1 MEEFGEEVFDAINNI
16 ETTET
21 KLDVE
26 KHKVFQLSNTSK
38 LQQEHLFIDRSL
50 LQNDKYYRRI
60 NNFVRFYDEM
70 YSDHLPVFITT
81 DSFLHAWHKT
91 FDNILIDLEQSYMY
105 PILEKLLMNTINDLK
120 NIQEFN
126 EHIIDVIIYSI
137 GQYVKNKIPIINIK
151 DDVINAFN
159 NIIDYEYDVC
169 LGINLDE
176 LMKSVRSGGQY
187 SGISFENIYN
197 YNKIIYFVI

>member
-91 FDNILIDLEQSYMY
+91 FDNIFRFISSCFVSNFLTKFISH
-105 PILEKLLMNTINDLK
+105 TK
-120 NIQEFN
+120 NISNDSGNLFGM
-126 EHIIDVIIYSI
+126 IVIFC
-137 GQYVKNKIPIINIK
+137 K
-151 DDVINAFN
+151 DQSFWN
-159 NIIDYEYDVC
+159 YC
-169 LGINLDE
+169 
-176 LMKSVRSGGQY
+176 SVW
-187 SGISFENIYN
+187 
-197 YNKIIYFVI
+197 KYFR